1 MKKKLLEE
9 YDIAKKCAFC
19 EYASD
24 TLSPD
29 RMICKKKG
37 VVSADYY
44 CRAFVYD
51 LMKRRPKRM
60 PSLPQETI

>member
-19 EYASD
+19 EYASG
-24 TLSPD
+24 TLCPD
-29 RMICKKKG
+29 RMVCKKKG
-37 VVSADYY
+37 VVNADYS

-51 LMKRRPKRM
+51 LMKRQPKRM
-60 PSLPQETI
+60 PALPKEVL